1 MLREYSFNFDD
12 NESKE
17 LTRPFK
23 YLKILNPLETAGKFA
38 LTYVFWIFLTLPILA
53 MSLLWVIITSVWLNY
68 LIITFKRSITSSVDF
83 ESRFPVGLSANI
95 KDGLLTKTRANET
108 LCCCPSESSFGNL
121 FDFLLQVF

>member
-38 LTYVFWIFLTLPILA
+38 LTYVF
-53 MSLLWVIITSVWLNY
+53 
-68 LIITFKRSITSSVDF
+68 
-83 ESRFPVGLSANI
+83 
-95 KDGLLTKTRANET
+95 
-108 LCCCPSESSFGNL
+108 
-121 FDFLLQVF
+121 